1 VDNLWNRALLEQNR
15 RWLSAYVLSLIGD
28 AHAAEDVVQDVFVIA
43 MAKQSQY
50 DGQHPLGAWL
60 RGIARNRAHE
70 HVRKSGKSPIVMDPD
85 VIEQLD
91 SAAEAHEGKA
101 VDDEYEKQR
110 LSALAICMQ
119 RLTER
124 TREML
129 GLKYHE
135 NQRSRVIAEKL
146 QMNITAVD
154 MALSRARKLLSEC
167 IEQRLVEFRHES

>member
-1 VDNLWNRALLEQNR
+1 MDNLWNRALLEQNR
-15 RWLSAYVLSLIGD
+15 RWLSAYLLSLIGD
-28 AHAAEDVVQDVFVIA
+28 AHAAEDLVQDVFVIA

-70 HVRKSGKSPIVMDPD
+70 HLRKSGKSPIVMDPD

-91 SAAEAHEGKA
+91 AAAEAHEERT
-101 VDDEYEKQR
+101 VDTEYEKVR
-110 LSALAICMQ
+110 LGALTTCLQ
-119 RLTER
+119 QLTER

-129 GLKYHE
+129 GLKYRE
-135 NQRSRVIAEKL
+135 NLRSKIVAEKL

-154 MALSRARKLLSEC
+154 MALSRARKLLFEC